1 MGPVNLPRIRRPRW
15 LYVRN
20 DQGRIR
26 LSWLVAIGTVTV
38 VMAGGALFLWFA
50 WLLSRQP
57 ASWTAWLIYVD
68 GQGWFDAAET
78 TAVILAIVG
87 VSGAALVAYRRQD
100 TAERTH
106 NLESE
111 RHQDDRE
118 RELRSRFTTIAEQL
132 SGKSAVRLAGA
143 YALAA
148 LADDWHR
155 FGSGNERQVCVD
167 LLCAQ
172 LRRKPMVN
180 DSDDDEFRRTVIAI
194 IKQHRPKTP
203 DPQNVSDWRS
213 CKLDLRGADLSDSTL
228 WTTNFADVNLDGAK
242 LRHAGLVNA
251 CLVGAHLKD
260 ANLRGAN
267 LLGADLTRA
276 SLSYADLT
284 EAGITRANLTEAQVY
299 GADLTGADLSKSD
312 LTGTV
317 LNGSN
322 LTGAKL
328 TGAKLENAR
337 MGDIIYDDQTVWP
350 PGFEPPPSPS
360 R

>member
-1 MGPVNLPRIRRPRW
+1 MSMG
-15 LYVRN
+15 
-20 DQGRIR
+20 
-26 LSWLVAIGTVTV
+26 
-38 VMAGGALFLWFA
+38 
-50 WLLSRQP
+50 
-57 ASWTAWLIYVD
+57 
-68 GQGWFDAAET
+68 

-180 DSDDDEFRRTVIAI
+180 DSDDDEFRSTVIAI
-194 IKQHRPKTP
+194 INQHRPKTP

-242 LRHAGLVNA
+242 LRHAAFVNA

-312 LTGTV
+312 LTRTV

-337 MGDIIYDDQTVWP
+337 MEDIIYDDQTVWP
-350 PGFEPPPSPS
+350 PGFQPPPS